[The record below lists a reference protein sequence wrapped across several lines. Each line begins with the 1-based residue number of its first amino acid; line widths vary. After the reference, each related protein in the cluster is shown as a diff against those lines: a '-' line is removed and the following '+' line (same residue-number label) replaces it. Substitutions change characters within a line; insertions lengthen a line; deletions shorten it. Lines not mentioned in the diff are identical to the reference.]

1 MIFSQTVLNIRR
13 LIFEILFLLV
23 TMKQKT
29 LPDKKKDSLG
39 DKPDAIHIGINN
51 RFIENFMMTS
61 VFVLILW
68 FLVLMTYILLIQMK
82 K

>member
-23 TMKQKT
+23 TIKQKT
-29 LPDKKKDSLG
+29 LPDKKYSLE
-39 DKPDAIHIGINN
+39 DKPGAIHIGINN
-51 RFIENFMMTS
+51 LFIENFMMTS

>member
-23 TMKQKT
+23 TIKQKT
-29 LPDKKKDSLG
+29 LPDKKYNLG
-39 DKPDAIHIGINN
+39 DKPDAIHIGIDNL
-51 RFIENFMMTS
+51 FIENFMMTS

>member
-23 TMKQKT
+23 TIKQKT
-29 LPDKKKDSLG
+29 LPDKKYSLG

-51 RFIENFMMTS
+51 LFIENFMMTS
-61 VFVLILW
+61 IFVLILW
-68 FLVLMTYILLIQMK
+68 FLVIMT
-82 K
+82 